1 MPQDS
6 KISVSDSPIDDR
18 DLYLCFQ
25 LMKANKLSE
34 AEQKIQ
40 KGLDLASQK
49 GNASLEGLY
58 LSAMGVLHKIK
69 KDYKKSYQFYQK
81 AEKLLPEDPSL
92 KMITATL
99 LIEEFAQYDT
109 ALRKL
114 EKILKDH
121 SQDPA
126 LWHHAMALKG
136 MALLLMGK
144 KEDSLQV
151 LQKIIASDFSALR
164 STANVN
170 FKLPELL
177 VKKQYA
183 LQECL
188 LYLRKAK
195 DLALEKRELAYQKIV
210 EALIAGIKI
219 S

>member
-1 MPQDS
+1 MSQDQN
-6 KISVSDSPIDDR
+6 IFQNDSPIDDK

-25 LMKANKLSE
+25 LMKESKLGE

-49 GNASLEGLY
+49 GNSSLEGLY

-136 MALLLMGK
+136 MTLLLMGK
-144 KEDSLQV
+144 KEDFLQV
-151 LQKIIASDFSALR
+151 LKTIIASDFSMLR
-164 STANVN
+164 STANIN
-170 FKLPELL
+170 FKFPELL

-188 LYLRKAK
+188 TYLKKAK
-195 DLALEKRELAYQKIV
+195 DLALEKRELVYQRVI
-210 EALIAGIKI
+210 ETLIAGIKTH
-219 S
+219 

>member
-1 MPQDS
+1 
-6 KISVSDSPIDDR
+6 
-18 DLYLCFQ
+18 
-25 LMKANKLSE
+25 
-34 AEQKIQ
+34 
-40 KGLDLASQK
+40 
-49 GNASLEGLY
+49 
-58 LSAMGVLHKIK
+58 MGVLYKIK

-121 SQDPA
+121 SQDLA
-126 LWHHAMALKG
+126 LCHHAMALKG

-151 LQKIIASDFSALR
+151 LKKLVASDFSALR

-170 FKLPELL
+170 FKFPELL

-188 LYLRKAK
+188 DYLKKAK
-195 DLALEKRELAYQKIV
+195 NLALEKRELVYQKIV
-210 EALIAGIKI
+210 EALISGIQEKP